1 MFANAL
7 YQRSETCVV
16 FSIIPVKVLA
26 VGAFFI
32 IVISNHIIIIIP
44 FFGIV
49 NPKNGIYYII
59 LL

>member
-32 IVISNHIIIIIP
+32 IVISNHIIIIVRETR
-44 FFGIV
+44 IV
-49 NPKNGIYYII
+49 NAFRV
-59 LL
+59 LLC